1 MADPEAIIPD
11 RASGYWVNRNGELI
25 NRRPTETSSTLG
37 AGGILSSAGD
47 LATWDAAL
55 RGDRLLSAASRQA
68 MWTPVRVPGEER
80 TQWSDG
86 SPADYGF
93 GWEVTPMSGVPAQH
107 HSGQVAGFTAY
118 FARFPQQDV
127 AVVIFLNRYQ
137 ARAWPMMQ
145 RIMHTLV
152 PALGP
157 VP

>member
-1 MADPEAIIPD
+1 M
-11 RASGYWVNRNGELI
+11 
-25 NRRPTETSSTLG
+25 
-37 AGGILSSAGD
+37 
-47 LATWDAAL
+47 WDAAL
-55 RGDRLLSAASRQA
+55 RGDRLLGAASRQA
-68 MWTPVRVPGEER
+68 MWTPVRLPGGKR

-86 SPADYGF
+86 TPVDYGF
-93 GWEVTPMSGVPAQH
+93 GWEVTPMRGVPAQH

-157 VP
+157 IP